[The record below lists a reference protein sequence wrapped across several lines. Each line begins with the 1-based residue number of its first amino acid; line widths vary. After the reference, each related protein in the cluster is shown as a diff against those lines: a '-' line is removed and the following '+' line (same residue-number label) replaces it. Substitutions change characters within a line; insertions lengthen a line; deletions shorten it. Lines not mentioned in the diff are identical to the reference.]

1 MERSDVR
8 GWISAI
14 LIISAGAGE
23 RLFPDFSS
31 TTAATVACGS
41 KRVRRKGK

>member
-14 LIISAGAGE
+14 LIIIAGA
-23 RLFPDFSS
+23 RKCLFRNFSS
-31 TTAATVACGS
+31 ATAATVACGS
-41 KRVRRKGK
+41 KRVRPKGK

>member
-1 MERSDVR
+1 MERIHVS

-14 LIISAGAGE
+14 LIIIAGARK
-23 RLFPDFSS
+23 RLFRDFSGA
-31 TTAATVACGS
+31 TAAKVACES